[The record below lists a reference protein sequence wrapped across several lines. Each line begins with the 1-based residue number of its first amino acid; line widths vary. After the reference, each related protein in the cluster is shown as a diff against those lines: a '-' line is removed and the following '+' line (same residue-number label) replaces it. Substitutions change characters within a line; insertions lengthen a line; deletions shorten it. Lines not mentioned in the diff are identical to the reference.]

1 MPHLLAKV
9 RVAYGDE
16 NPAVLCTS
24 GVLTRGAR
32 GAWKRLVLFLQGNSR
47 TAWTAQSAKRA
58 CCAVTNARPPIS
70 IGVVLIAANGW
81 QYGRKP
87 VAGANGEATFE

>member
-1 MPHLLAKV
+1 MP
-9 RVAYGDE
+9 
-16 NPAVLCTS
+16 
-24 GVLTRGAR
+24 
-32 GAWKRLVLFLQGNSR
+32 FLQGNFR
-47 TAWTAQSAKRA
+47 TAWDGQSAKRA
-58 CCAVTNARPPIS
+58 CCAVTNARHPFP